1 MASRPARRIAVRW
14 SSPGTMQGPRRQ
26 SRVCSIS
33 SASTWWMRARSGKGG
48 VSSAILPDTARV
60 ARRRTCVRIWPRRSG
75 TQTKDRAV
83 REACRTLILS
93 AFRPQSCHLAS
104 DRQFPDVVGVV
115 IGDDETTPKE
125 GVLAGTVGHRRE
137 EIAGRIP
144 DEPDDRFQIAVE
156 LLERPPPLGRRRSSA
171 VPRPVALRKG
181 GLLVRR
187 AG

>member
-1 MASRPARRIAVRW
+1 MASRQARRIAARW
-14 SSPGTMQGPRRQ
+14 SSPGTNKGPRRR
-26 SRVCSIS
+26 SLVCSIS
-33 SASTWWMRARSGKGG
+33 SASTRWMRVRSGRGG
-48 VSSAILPDTARV
+48 VSSVILPDTARV

-115 IGDDETTPKE
+115 ISDDQATPEE

-137 EIAGRIP
+137 EIAGRVP
-144 DEPDDRFQIAVE
+144 DELDDGFQILVE
-156 LLERPPPLGRRRSSA
+156 LRERLAPLG
-171 VPRPVALRKG
+171 
-181 GLLVRR
+181 
-187 AG
+187 